1 MSRAERIHKSK
12 AARVRRKKVKDIIIE
27 RTFNFYD
34 KMRRLRKKQ
43 K

>member
-1 MSRAERIHKSK
+1 MTRAERIHKSK

-27 RTFNFYD
+27 RTFSFYD